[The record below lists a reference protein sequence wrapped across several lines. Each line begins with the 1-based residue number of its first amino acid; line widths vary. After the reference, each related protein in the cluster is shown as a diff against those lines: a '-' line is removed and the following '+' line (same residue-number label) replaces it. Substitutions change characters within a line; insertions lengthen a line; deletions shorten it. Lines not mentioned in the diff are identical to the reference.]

1 MYMHDWFLAL
11 TAAAFGHVVCLPRPL
26 VDYRQHGNNEMGA
39 SAAGLAE
46 RGVRALSARER
57 GKARI
62 ALTYRHTRDFAAAY
76 GSTAAAR
83 GPGEII
89 DRYLALEHRPKP
101 ARVWGM
107 LPGRIPACKA
117 R

>member
-46 RGVRALSARER
+46 RGCAPFRPGNGARRA
-57 GKARI
+57 
-62 ALTYRHTRDFAAAY
+62 
-76 GSTAAAR
+76 
-83 GPGEII
+83 
-89 DRYLALEHRPKP
+89 
-101 ARVWGM
+101 
-107 LPGRIPACKA
+107 
-117 R
+117 